1 MKRAT
6 HLPEHT
12 VAPQSHRLGKS
23 VSRGVLAVR
32 PQSKGAVGDLHEL
45 SKNCVTDA
53 LLTKLRMHND
63 LGTRS
68 IDHVRSIEVR
78 VADD

>member
-1 MKRAT
+1 M
-6 HLPEHT
+6 
-12 VAPQSHRLGKS
+12 
-23 VSRGVLAVR
+23 R

-53 LLTKLRMHND
+53 LLAKLRMHND